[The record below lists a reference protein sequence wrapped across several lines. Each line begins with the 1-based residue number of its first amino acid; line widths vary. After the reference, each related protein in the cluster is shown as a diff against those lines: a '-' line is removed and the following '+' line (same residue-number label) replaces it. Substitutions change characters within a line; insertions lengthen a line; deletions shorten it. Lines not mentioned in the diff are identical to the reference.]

1 MSLPKWCVDCWI
13 GFHVWFPSPKNVA
26 SSKQILSTGK
36 ASFIRDIENDSM
48 GIKSKAQNTDYVV
61 C

>member
-1 MSLPKWCVDCWI
+1 MSLPKCIVDWWI
-13 GFHVWFPSPKNVA
+13 GFHVWFPSPKKVA
-26 SSKQILSTGK
+26 SSKQILSIGK

-48 GIKSKAQNTDYVV
+48 GIKSKAHNTDYVL